1 MRRLAQRFWRH
12 YKDSGNGVAGA
23 FAAGTLLFVAFLIA
37 LYVFTILVARG
48 VLTPATWVWPILNW
62 MLSGWVVVL
71 GGLAFVS
78 LIYPLKYVPNR
89 SEMGKRAFAKAATSI
104 VVAVPVFIVL
114 FVLSFPV
121 FLMLGAGL
129 TEARKDSYECFGRYD
144 EVGQSGLNSVMMPST
159 STDIKRYYE
168 SGFGY
173 QSCDISCT
181 VGIDDLKSFAD
192 AKGYVF
198 QPLEWVPL
206 FSESSVMKELDVDSD
221 DCTNYLYC
229 AARNSE
235 HRVPLPGWGDF
246 GNLTFVYDI
255 RNRRLY
261 ASYYD

>member
-1 MRRLAQRFWRH
+1 MRRFAKRFWRR
-12 YKDSGNGVAGA
+12 YKDSGNVVAGA
-23 FAAGTLLFVAFLIA
+23 FAAVALLFVAFQFA
-37 LYVFTILVARG
+37 LYVFTIIVARG
-48 VLTPATWVWPILNW
+48 GLRPATWVWSILNW
-62 MLSGWVVVL
+62 MFSCWVVVL
-71 GGLAFVS
+71 GGLALVS
-78 LIYPLKYVPNR
+78 LVYPLKHVLAR
-89 SEMGKRAFAKAATSI
+89 SGLGKSAFAIAVKSI

-114 FVLSFPV
+114 LVLSFPV
-121 FLMLGAGL
+121 FLMLGSGL
-129 TEARKDSYECFGRYD
+129 TEARKDSYECFGRYE
-144 EVGQSGLNSVMMPST
+144 EVGQSGLNSVMMPIT

-181 VGIDDLKSFAD
+181 VGFDDLKSFAD

-206 FSESSVMKELDVDSD
+206 FSESSVMKELDVDSE

-235 HRVPLPGWGDF
+235 HWVPLPGWGDF
-246 GNLTFVYDI
+246 CNLTFVYDI
-255 RNRRLY
+255 RNRRIY